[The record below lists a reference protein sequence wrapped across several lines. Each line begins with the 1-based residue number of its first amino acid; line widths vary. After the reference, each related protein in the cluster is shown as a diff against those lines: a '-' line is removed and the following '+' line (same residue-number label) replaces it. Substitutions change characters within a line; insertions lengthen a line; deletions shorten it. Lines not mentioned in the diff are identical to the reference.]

1 MQLKVIF
8 LEGNQAGNT
17 LLTLSQMPSN
27 RCNFLPFSCSSK
39 GRIVRWVDA
48 TCRGRARGRPIKS
61 RMTGAPSKASEFM
74 NDWDHS
80 TDTWTDAAS
89 FSSRPQHQ
97 LMHGATEFSQDNVCM
112 ITRKEK
118 EWFQPYLQE
127 IAFDEIALL
136 GLSMKAMAGPLCSLA
151 RSLSAWPTLDPGAG
165 PLAGTQKVGW
175 QRWVG
180 YPPATRSG
188 ICSSIMLV
196 CRYVRQGTP
205 LPQWRQLGLDALPG
219 YGRWSHFPTEL
230 ISSRGD
236 MERSWGLC
244 CGMHRDPVRPC
255 FIFSLMSFLQ
265 LSKRVHQV

>member
-1 MQLKVIF
+1 MCVICWPGMQLKVIF

-17 LLTLSQMPSN
+17 LLTLSQTPSN
-27 RCNFLPFSCSSK
+27 RCSFLPFSCSSK

-48 TCRGRARGRPIKS
+48 PCRGREPTLFPPRGQAEKVRAFRTVEGIP
-61 RMTGAPSKASEFM
+61 RE
-74 NDWDHS
+74 
-80 TDTWTDAAS
+80 
-89 FSSRPQHQ
+89 
-97 LMHGATEFSQDNVCM
+97 
-112 ITRKEK
+112 RKEK

-151 RSLSAWPTLDPGAG
+151 GSPGTWPTLDPGAG
-165 PLAGTQKVGW
+165 PLAGTQKVGR

-188 ICSSIMLV
+188 TCSSIMLV
-196 CRYVRQGTP
+196 CRYVQQGTP
-205 LPQWRQLGLDALPG
+205 MPQWRQLGLDALPG

-230 ISSRGD
+230 ISSGGD
-236 MERSWGLC
+236 MERSRGLC
-244 CGMHRDPVRPC
+244 CGMQRDPVWPC
-255 FIFSLMSFLQ
+255 FIFSLTSFLQ